1 MDKYFYDIL
10 CDTPIIAAIKDT
22 DDLEKCLR
30 TDIKIVFILFGDL
43 CSISDIVERV
53 KEANKIAMVHID
65 LIVGLSPK
73 EVAVDHIKQNTKAD
87 GIISTKLNLI
97 NRAMELKMYTVYR
110 IFLIDS
116 MALKS
121 LSNQGRMIK
130 ADLIEVMP
138 GAMPEVIKKVNS
150 FIKKPVIAGGLITT
164 KKEVIES
171 LEAGATSISTS
182 NQEVWNL

>member
-10 CDTPIIAAIKDT
+10 CDTPIIAAVKDM
-22 DDLEKCLR
+22 DGLEKCLD

-43 CSISDIVERV
+43 CSINDIIEKIKR
-53 KEANKIAMVHID
+53 ADKIAMVHID

-73 EVAVDHIKQNTKAD
+73 EVAVDHIKRNTRAD

-97 NRAMELKMYTVYR
+97 NRAIELNMYTVYR

-116 MALKS
+116 MALQS
-121 LSNQGRMIK
+121 LTNQSRMIRS
-130 ADLIEVMP
+130 DLLEVMP
-138 GAMPEVIKKVNS
+138 GAIPEVIRKVSS
-150 FIKKPVIAGGLITT
+150 FTKKPVIAGGLITT

-171 LEAGATSISTS
+171 LEAGATAISTS
-182 NQEVWNL
+182 NQEVWSL